1 MNLNQSRSSTY
12 LVLIAFAVCLFSV
25 PLSAQTVAKGEF
37 DLPCP
42 AKWGLADLPAGH
54 YTFVL
59 DSTAKQGKLILRGAK
74 SAPIIHASVVDDHD
88 PVDRN
93 ELIMIRSGKTGYVYA
108 LRLAELGVTLRYS
121 MPRYAKFYSE
131 NKPQLFQRAPI
142 TISGK

>member
-1 MNLNQSRSSTY
+1 MNRNQSRSLRY
-12 LVLIAFAVCLFSV
+12 LVLVVFSICLLSV
-25 PLSAQTVAKGEF
+25 PLSAQNVAKGEF
-37 DLPCP
+37 DLPCH

-59 DSTAKQGKLILRGAK
+59 DSTAKQGKLILRGEK
-74 SAPIIHASVVDDHD
+74 TAPIIRAAVIDDHD

-93 ELIMIRSGKTGYVYA
+93 ELILVRSGRTGYVYA
-108 LRLAELGVTLRYS
+108 LRLADLGITLRYA
-121 MPRYAKFYSE
+121 MPRNARFYSE